1 MAYTV
6 QYMLLADSVQQIDQG
21 KLNILGTFDQIT
33 VPTLPV
39 RQPGMVIVAL
49 LVAETEDELGEH
61 QFGVRIMR
69 PNGKQVTETGTTM
82 RVVPAA
88 GSWKLAPV
96 RLVIGLAGLPLRE
109 YGRHQVELLV
119 DGEVIG
125 KHPLTVAKPPDESG
139 A

>member
-21 KLNILGTFDQIT
+21 KLNILGTFDQINAPK
-33 VPTLPV
+33 VPV
-39 RQPGMVIVAL
+39 RYPGIVLVAL

-61 QFGVRIMR
+61 QFVVRVMR
-69 PNGKQVTETGTTM
+69 PNGKQVSETGTKM

-88 GSWKLAPV
+88 GSWKLATV
-96 RLVIGLAGLPLRE
+96 RIVIGLAGLPLRE
-109 YGRHQVELLV
+109 YGRHQIELLV
-119 DGEVIG
+119 DGKVVG
-125 KHPLTVAKPPDESG
+125 RHPLMVAKPPGQPG